1 MRLYK
6 TYIGYWNFHSETN
19 SVAGSIIVGNDLLL
33 KLIDYN
39 KTFHEQ
45 AHIDYMTGVAQDESN
60 NVYNFILWDLHRK
73 SYTMT
78 TQGMQEYEYQVSYLA
93 FSDHSDI
100 LSAIGNKTQISCDI
114 SLKYTY
120 LNWWCRSLLEEHNYK
135 ITSGNIDYHY
145 TQPKPVLLS
154 ELESCNILAAIY
166 SSTQTPQSNGF
177 SNKLVFHIIIKQHQ
191 PIELNNCFQLI
202 RQLEHLICLLVT
214 IPVANECINFK
225 IGQANCICVQN
236 IKLRHYNY
244 DQVPDDHMTTS
255 TIKDLL
261 NGSKVKLW
269 FDFYNKE
276 NFALGL
282 FFDTIYNEELSD
294 ELRIICYSSVLEEL
308 TKRYYTRQQQPIN
321 TKKKR
326 KLAEIIEVLKSG
338 GHKDKANYL
347 KTQYLDKDDNFETR
361 LLCLLHKYKDVWEM
375 LNIDEFAKKV
385 VLTRNFLVHRQIDDK
400 LEPYLYT
407 KNEYSKIARTLRY
420 VISATL
426 LKELE
431 FCNKDIE
438 RLLCIFGMWSL
449 DDYVRIHPELQ
460 GQAK

>member
-19 SVAGSIIVGNDLLL
+19 SVAGSIIVGNDLVL

-45 AHIDYMTGVAQDESN
+45 LHIDYVTGIAQDESN
-60 NVYNFILWDLHRK
+60 NVYHFILWDLRRQ
-73 SYTMT
+73 SYTMN
-78 TQGMQEYEYQVSYLA
+78 TQGMQVYEYQVSYLA

-100 LSAIGNKTQISCDI
+100 LNATGNNAQISCDI

-135 ITSGNIDYHY
+135 ITSGDIDYHY

-177 SNKLVFHIIIKQHQ
+177 SNKLVFHIIIKQRQ
-191 PIELNNCFQLI
+191 PTELNNCFQLI

-214 IPVANECINFK
+214 IPVTNESINFK
-225 IGQANCICVQN
+225 IGRANCICVQN

-244 DQVPDDHMTTS
+244 VQVPDDYMTTS

-261 NGSKVKLW
+261 NGSKVRLW

-276 NFALGL
+276 SYALGL

-321 TKKKR
+321 TRKKR
-326 KLAEIIEVLKSG
+326 NLAEIIDVLKAG

-375 LNIDEFAKKV
+375 INIDEFANKV
-385 VLTRNFLVHRQIDDK
+385 VLTRNFLVHRQIDNK

-431 FCNKDIE
+431 FSNKDIE

-449 DDYVRIHPELQ
+449 DDYMRVHPDLQ